1 MDSPSPPAYTSQTL
15 IKGLRLLEALVR
27 DGGRST
33 LSAVAA
39 QLALPPQTAHRLAL
53 TLEAEGYLVRTAKG
67 VYRAAPRLAAL
78 AQPSEPRAAL
88 AAGLR
93 RPLARLAA
101 QFGAYAHAGILEDSM
116 VTYIVKERGDA
127 AELFTA
133 ERMQLEAYC
142 SAIGKIL
149 LSALP
154 EPELAAYLAGGP
166 LIALTP
172 NTITD
177 AAVLRDELATIRRTG
192 IAYDRHEIRNDLFCI
207 AVPLPPEDG
216 RIEGA
221 ISLSFLGRTPDAA
234 VRRKAIARLRAVAR
248 RLAGEAGQAG
258 AASSART

>member
-1 MDSPSPPAYTSQTL
+1 MY
-15 IKGLRLLEALVR
+15 
-27 DGGRST
+27 
-33 LSAVAA
+33 
-39 QLALPPQTAHRLAL
+39 
-53 TLEAEGYLVRTAKG
+53 
-67 VYRAAPRLAAL
+67 
-78 AQPSEPRAAL
+78 AQPSEPRPAL

-149 LSALP
+149 LAALP
-154 EPELAAYLAGGP
+154 EPALAAYLAGGP

-221 ISLSFLGRTPDAA
+221 ISLSFLGRTPDPA
-234 VRRKAIARLRAVAR
+234 VRRKTIARLRAVAR